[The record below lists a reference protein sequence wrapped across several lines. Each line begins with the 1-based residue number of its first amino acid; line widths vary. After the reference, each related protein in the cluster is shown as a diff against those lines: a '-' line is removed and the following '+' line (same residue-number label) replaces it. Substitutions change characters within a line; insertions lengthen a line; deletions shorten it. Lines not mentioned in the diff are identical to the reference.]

1 MSLVQGRL
9 GASPPLSYGAPALV
23 AFTFAPVCMYSAAPF
38 TSSGYSASP
47 DWLCH
52 LPPDVPP
59 FSPHSDPQP
68 DASSSWFCSMHPD
81 IQWRS
86 CRVPEKYE
94 IPEGTHVTDCPGF
107 VALGEKQGR

>member
-9 GASPPLSYGAPALV
+9 KSLPSVLRRSCICRV
-23 AFTFAPVCMYSAAPF
+23 NVCSCMYSAAPF
-38 TSSGYSASP
+38 TSSGDSASP

-94 IPEGTHVTDCPGF
+94 IPEGTHITDCPGF
-107 VALGEKQGR
+107 VALGEQQGR